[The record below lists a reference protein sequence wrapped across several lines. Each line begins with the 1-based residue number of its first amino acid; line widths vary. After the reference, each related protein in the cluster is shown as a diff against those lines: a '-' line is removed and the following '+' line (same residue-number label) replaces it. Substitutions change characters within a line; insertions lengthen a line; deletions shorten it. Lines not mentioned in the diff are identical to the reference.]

1 MKESS
6 VLHRKIA
13 PALLAKMHLSRQ
25 KAKSIL
31 TILSLP
37 LGGVLAVLI
46 STMLV
51 FYEGLIYSV
60 FATLVTLILGT
71 GFGFLS
77 SCENDES
84 ILLLFISA
92 ADRIDIFSDPADCAV
107 YLDFL
112 HNWKSE
118 KAISC

>member
-1 MKESS
+1 
-6 VLHRKIA
+6 
-13 PALLAKMHLSRQ
+13 MHLSRQ

-84 ILLLFISA
+84 ILLLFISV

-112 HNWKSE
+112 YNWKLE